1 MEKLSKNYLIELR
14 TRNQGNRVIKTLINT
29 IIGELD
35 RVTKNPSE
43 DQIIK
48 VINKMYKSNEEVTQT
63 EDIKTEQKFLNSLLP
78 KMMTTEEITNIVN
91 SLDLKLIGDYMK
103 HFKENYT
110 GRYDGKELS
119 KIVKEKINN

>member
-14 TRNQGNRVIKTLINT
+14 TRNQGNRIIKTLINT

-35 RVTKNPSE
+35 RVTKDPSE

-63 EDIKTEQKFLNSLLP
+63 EDIKVEQEFLNSLLP

-91 SLDLKLIGDYMK
+91 SLDLKSIGDYMK

>member
-14 TRNQGNRVIKTLINT
+14 TRNQGNKIIKTLVNT

-35 RVTKNPSE
+35 RVTKDPSE

-63 EDIKTEQKFLNSLLP
+63 EDIKTEQEFLNSLLP
-78 KMMTTEEITNIVN
+78 KMMTTEEITN
-91 SLDLKLIGDYMK
+91 
-103 HFKENYT
+103 
-110 GRYDGKELS
+110 S
-119 KIVKEKINN
+119 KFLRFKINWRLHEAF

>member
-14 TRNQGNRVIKTLINT
+14 SKNQSNKVIKTLINT

-35 RVTKNPSE
+35 RVTKDPSE

-48 VINKMYKSNEEVTQT
+48 VISKMYKENEEVTQV
-63 EDIKTEQKFLNSLLP
+63 ESIVIEQEFLNSLLP
-78 KMMTTEEITNIVN
+78 KMMTSDEVTDIVN
-91 SLDLKLIGDYMK
+91 SLELKSIGDYMK
-103 HFKENYT
+103 YFKENYS

-119 KIVKEKINN
+119 KIVKEKLSN